1 MTPVRRYL
9 SMALSSVTVLLLGF
23 VVAVA
28 ARSRPGTSPEDP
40 LFEFN
45 SRLDV
50 DVGQVFAW
58 IILVMAVIGA
68 VLFALGLKQSKPRQ
82 DQKKR
87 SYLGLIL
94 GVIAFFLIFR
104 YAQPFAE
111 NLLNPEALEA
121 TGETTDQ
128 IPPGSSG
135 SSAWLFSLL
144 LAAIVAAALT
154 RVGLAVRDGDPAL
167 EPEQASAYPLEERLT
182 PSFGRSTWV
191 GGTDPRSR
199 IFQAYYGFEESA
211 GERGVVRRATETANR
226 HANRAVAELGLDP
239 VGVSRLVGLY
249 GRARFGLTNQNETTA
264 GEAERLAGSVFE
276 GVTA

>member
-1 MTPVRRYL
+1 MTPARRYL
-9 SMALSSVTVLLLGF
+9 SMALGAVTILLLGF

-28 ARSRPGTSPEDP
+28 ARSRPGTSGEDP
-40 LFEFN
+40 LFEIS
-45 SRLDV
+45 SRLDL

-104 YAQPFAE
+104 YARPFAE
-111 NLLNPEALEA
+111 NLLNSGAPEG
-121 TGETTDQ
+121 TGEAADQ
-128 IPPGSSG
+128 ISPGSSG

-154 RVGLAVRDGDPAL
+154 RVGIAVRDGDPAL
-167 EPEQASAYPLEERLT
+167 EPASSFQAEAPALTQDSRRLI
-182 PSFGRSTWV
+182 RA

-199 IFQAYYGFEESA
+199 TFRAYYQFEAAA
-211 GERGVVRRATETANR
+211 GERGVARSATETANR
-226 HANRAVAELGLDP
+226 HANRAVAELDLDP

-249 GRARFGLTNQNETTA
+249 GRARFGLAAPNESTA
-264 GEAERLAGSVFE
+264 AEAERLAGSVFE
-276 GVTA
+276 RVTT